1 MYPVQFPRT
10 VVRRAARG
18 VFFLSAWVLTLS
30 LFAFAKGGANS
41 PKSSPA
47 PAAKPVARLLSSSEM
62 VVGHRTRARLVSVE
76 QARPNVSAT
85 PARPSYARTASPA
98 YAAPVRAAAA
108 AAVAASGEER
118 RLLEL
123 VNAER
128 RAQGLGPLELDAE
141 LMNAARQHS
150 RDMARQGFFDHIGRD
165 GRTPS
170 MRAEAA
176 GVRGWRMF
184 GENIAYNQ
192 GYSDPAA
199 FAVERWMLSAKHR
212 SNILS
217 RSYMLTGLGIA
228 RADDG
233 RIYFTQVFMVR

>member
-1 MYPVQFPRT
+1 MYPEQFPRT
-10 VVRRAARG
+10 AVRPMARG
-18 VFFLSAWVLTLS
+18 VLFLSAWVLTLGLVVS
-30 LFAFAKGGANS
+30 AKGGTTD
-41 PKSSPA
+41 PKSSARPT
-47 PAAKPVARLLSSSEM
+47 AKPVARLLSTSEM
-62 VVGHRTRARLVSVE
+62 VVGGRTRARTVSAE
-76 QARPNVSAT
+76 RARPNVYAT
-85 PARPSYARTASPA
+85 PARTSYAAPA
-98 YAAPVRAAAA
+98 YRAPVRAAV
-108 AAVAASGEER
+108 AVAASGEER
-118 RLLEL
+118 RVLEL

-128 RAQGLGPLELDAE
+128 RRQGLEPFELDGE
-141 LMNAARQHS
+141 LMNVARQHS

-176 GVRGWRMF
+176 GVRGWRMY

-192 GYSDPAA
+192 GYEDPAA

-217 RSYMLTGLGIA
+217 RSYTLTGLGIA

-233 RIYFTQVFMVR
+233 RIFFTQVFMVR